1 MAPDSES
8 ESRGDAADSWSQS
21 VAEIAR
27 RRDLAAE
34 MGGEERVARQRAQGK
49 LTVRERIDR
58 FVDPGSFLEVGGM
71 AGTGEYDAE
80 GRLTGFIPAGYVLGL
95 GTVNGREVCVGGED
109 FTVRGGSGGGGKGP
123 GRWLQPAALQRRI
136 PLVQFADGAGAS
148 ARSYDDAG
156 RMHLPDGNQ
165 WARDAELLSKVP
177 VCSAIVGPS
186 AGHVAGR
193 AVLSHF
199 SVMVKGQGQ
208 VFAAGPPVVKRAIG
222 EDLTKE
228 ELGGVGVHVRASGV
242 VDNEAEDE
250 ADAFRQIRAFLG
262 YLPPNVWEMPPRIE
276 SGDPADRR
284 EERLLSIVPRDRTR
298 WYDMRELIGLVV
310 DNGEF
315 FEMRRSFGRSLITA
329 FARFGGYPVGVIA
342 NDPKVYAGAMTAD
355 SADKQTHFVDLCNTF
370 SIPVVLFVDVPG
382 FMIGS
387 RSEREGVMRAGM
399 RAVVAGASASIPS
412 IAIQVRKSY
421 GMAGDAAACLGGPEA
436 LKMRFGWP
444 SGEWGSIPIEGGV
457 AAAYRREIEN
467 APDPEERR
475 AEIEERLLQGRSPF
489 KVAEAF
495 EILDIIDP
503 RETRAAVCRFI
514 AGAQDALRRNLGPK
528 GPVRP

>member
-1 MAPDSES
+1 MATDA
-8 ESRGDAADSWSQS
+8 ESRKDASASWSDS
-21 VAEIAR
+21 VDEIDR
-27 RRDLAAE
+27 RRELAGR

-49 LTVRERIDR
+49 LTIRERIDG
-58 FVDPGSFLEVGGM
+58 FLDSGSFFEVGGM
-71 AGTGEYDAE
+71 AGTGEYDPD
-80 GRLTGFIPAGYVLGL
+80 GRLTDFIPAGYVLGL
-95 GTVNGREVCVGGED
+95 GTVDGREVCVGGED

-136 PLVQFADGAGAS
+136 PLIQFADGAGAS

-199 SVMVKGQGQ
+199 SVMVRGQGQ

-228 ELGGVGVHVRASGV
+228 ELGGVGVHVRTSGV

-250 ADAFRQIRAFLG
+250 EDAFRQIRAFLS
-262 YLPPNVWEMPPRIE
+262 YMPQNVWEMPPRAPTD
-276 SGDPADRR
+276 DPADRR
-284 EERLLSIVPRDRTR
+284 EESLLSIVPRDRTR
-298 WYDMRELIGLVV
+298 WYDMRQLLGHVV
-310 DNGEF
+310 DGGEF
-315 FEMRRSFGRSLITA
+315 FEMRRSFGRSLITG
-329 FARFGGYPVGVIA
+329 FARFDGYPVGIIA

-399 RAVVAGASASIPS
+399 RAVVAGSTATIPS

-421 GMAGDAAACLGGPEA
+421 GMAGDAASCLGGPGA

-467 APDPEERR
+467 ADDPEARR

-495 EILDIIDP
+495 EVLDIIDP
-503 RETRAAVCRFI
+503 RETRPIICRFI
-514 AGAQDALRRNLGPK
+514 ESAQETLRRNLGPK

>member
-1 MAPDSES
+1 MPGNA
-8 ESRGDAADSWSQS
+8 ESREDAAASWSDA
-21 VAEIAR
+21 VHEIAR

-49 LTVRERIDR
+49 LTIRERIDR
-58 FVDPGSFLEVGGM
+58 FLDPGSFFEIGGM
-71 AGTGEYDAE
+71 AGAGEYDAE

-95 GTVNGREVCVGGED
+95 GTVGGREVCVGGED

-199 SVMVKGQGQ
+199 SVMVRGQGQ

-250 ADAFRQIRAFLG
+250 EDAFRQIRAFLG
-262 YLPPNVWEMPPRIE
+262 YLPPTSGRCRPASPRATPPVAAR
-276 SGDPADRR
+276 SASSPSSPA
-284 EERLLSIVPRDRTR
+284 
-298 WYDMRELIGLVV
+298 
-310 DNGEF
+310 
-315 FEMRRSFGRSLITA
+315 TA
-329 FARFGGYPVGVIA
+329 R
-342 NDPKVYAGAMTAD
+342 AGTTCATSSASSSMTASSSRCAAPSGAASSPD
-355 SADKQTHFVDLCNTF
+355 SPASTAT
-370 SIPVVLFVDVPG
+370 P
-382 FMIGS
+382 
-387 RSEREGVMRAGM
+387 
-399 RAVVAGASASIPS
+399 SASSPTT
-412 IAIQVRKSY
+412 
-421 GMAGDAAACLGGPEA
+421 P
-436 LKMRFGWP
+436 
-444 SGEWGSIPIEGGV
+444 
-457 AAAYRREIEN
+457 
-467 APDPEERR
+467 
-475 AEIEERLLQGRSPF
+475 RS
-489 KVAEAF
+489 
-495 EILDIIDP
+495 
-503 RETRAAVCRFI
+503 TRAR
-514 AGAQDALRRNLGPK
+514 
-528 GPVRP
+528 

>member
-1 MAPDSES
+1 MATEA
-8 ESRGDAADSWSQS
+8 ESREDASASWSDA
-21 VAEIAR
+21 VDEIER
-27 RRDLAAE
+27 RRELAAR

-49 LTVRERIDR
+49 LTIRERIDR
-58 FVDPGSFLEVGGM
+58 FVDPGSFFEIGGM
-71 AGTGEYDAE
+71 AGTGDYDAD
-80 GRLTGFIPAGYVLGL
+80 GRLKDFIPAGYVLGL
-95 GTVNGREVCVGGED
+95 GAVDGREVCVGGED

-199 SVMVKGQGQ
+199 SVMVRGQGQ

-228 ELGGVGVHVRASGV
+228 ELGGVGVHVRSSGV

-250 ADAFRQIRAFLG
+250 DDAFRQIRAFLS
-262 YLPPNVWEMPPRIE
+262 YMPRNVWEMPPRVPT
-276 SGDPADRR
+276 GDPADRR
-284 EERLLSIVPRDRTR
+284 EESLLSIVPRDRTR
-298 WYDMRELIGLVV
+298 WYDMRELIELVV
-310 DNGEF
+310 DNGEL

-329 FARFGGYPVGVIA
+329 FARFDGYPVGIIA

-412 IAIQVRKSY
+412 VAIQIRKSY

-467 APDPEERR
+467 AADPEARR

-503 RETRAAVCRFI
+503 RETRSIICRFI
-514 AGAQDALRRNLGPK
+514 AGAQETLRRNLGPK

>member
-1 MAPDSES
+1 MMMATHA
-8 ESRGDAADSWSQS
+8 ESRDDPSAPWAGAVD
-21 VAEIAR
+21 EIAQR
-27 RRDLAAE
+27 RELAAR
-34 MGGEERVARQRAQGK
+34 MGGEERVKRQRAQGK
-49 LTVRERIDR
+49 LTIRERIER
-58 FVDPGSFLEVGGM
+58 FLDPGSFFEVGGM
-71 AGTGEYDAE
+71 AGSGEYDDE

-95 GTVNGREVCVGGED
+95 GTLAGREVCVGGED

-123 GRWLQPAALQRRI
+123 GRWLQPTALQRRI

-165 WARDAELLSKVP
+165 WARDAELLATVP
-177 VCSAIVGPS
+177 VASAIVGPA

-199 SVMVKGQGQ
+199 SVMVRGQGQ
-208 VFAAGPPVVKRAIG
+208 IFAAGPPVVKRAIG

-228 ELGGVGVHVRASGV
+228 ELGGVDVHVRGSGV

-250 ADAFRQIRAFLG
+250 EDAFGQIRAFLG
-262 YLPPNVWEMPPRIE
+262 YLPQNVWEAPPRVAR
-276 SGDPADRR
+276 GDPADRR
-284 EERLLSIVPRDRTR
+284 EERLLSIVPADRTR
-298 WYDMRELIGLVV
+298 WYDMRELVRLVV
-310 DNGEF
+310 DGGEL

-329 FARFGGYPVGVIA
+329 FARVDGYPVGVIA
-342 NDPKVYAGAMTAD
+342 NDPKVYAGAMTAA

-370 SIPVVLFVDVPG
+370 NIPVVLFVDVPG

-387 RSEREGVMRAGM
+387 HSEREGVMRAGM
-399 RAVVAGASASIPS
+399 RAVVAGSTATVPS

-421 GMAGDAAACLGGPEA
+421 GMAGDAAACLGGPNA
-436 LKMRFGWP
+436 YKMRFGWP

-457 AAAYRREIEN
+457 AAAYRREIESD
-467 APDPEERR
+467 ADPEAKRT
-475 AEIEERLLQGRSPF
+475 EIEQRLQAGRSPF

-503 RETRAAVCRFI
+503 RETRPLVCRFI
-514 AGAQDALRRNLGPK
+514 ADAQSVLRRNLGPK

>member
-1 MAPDSES
+1 MATHA
-8 ESRGDAADSWSQS
+8 ESRNDAAASWSKA
-21 VAEIAR
+21 VDEIGR
-27 RRDLAAE
+27 RRELAAR
-34 MGGEERVARQRAQGK
+34 MGGEERVARQRSQGK
-49 LTVRERIDR
+49 LTIRERVEGFLDA
-58 FVDPGSFLEVGGM
+58 GSFFEIGGM
-71 AGTGEYDAE
+71 AGTGEYDAD
-80 GRLTGFIPAGYVLGL
+80 GRLTDFTPAGYVLGL
-95 GTVNGREVCVGGED
+95 GTVDGREVCVGGED

-199 SVMVKGQGQ
+199 SVMVRGQGQ

-228 ELGGVGVHVRASGV
+228 ELGASASTSERVASSITRPTARRTPSARFATSSATCPRTSGSCRPASPPETPPTAARRA
-242 VDNEAEDE
+242 
-250 ADAFRQIRAFLG
+250 
-262 YLPPNVWEMPPRIE
+262 
-276 SGDPADRR
+276 
-284 EERLLSIVPRDRTR
+284 LLSIVPQDRTR
-298 WYDMRELIGLVV
+298 WYDMRELISLAV
-310 DNGEF
+310 DNGEL

-329 FARFGGYPVGVIA
+329 FARFDGYPVGIIA

-399 RAVVAGASASIPS
+399 RAVVAGASATIPS

-421 GMAGDAAACLGGPEA
+421 GMAGDAAACLGGPDA

-467 APDPEERR
+467 APDPEARR
-475 AEIEERLLQGRSPF
+475 TEIEERLLQGRSPF

-503 RETRAAVCRFI
+503 RETRSIVCRFI
-514 AGAQDALRRNLGPK
+514 AGAQETLRRNLGPK